1 MIDAFLIMYQKL
13 ISNYTIINF
22 TNHLKERN
30 LSAKSINDILIVL
43 GLAFKYAEEEYEI
56 TTPRIRY
63 LKEEKKDIHVL
74 SVNEQL
80 QLTTYLTD
88 EFEI

>member
-1 MIDAFLIMYQKL
+1 MMYQKL

-22 TNHLKERN
+22 TNHLKEKN

-43 GLAFKYAEEEYEI
+43 GLAFKYAEEEEEYEI

-88 EFEI
+88 EFDI

>member
-1 MIDAFLIMYQKL
+1 MIDAFLMMYQKL

-22 TNHLKERN
+22 TNHLKEKN
-30 LSAKSINDILIVL
+30 LSAKSIYDILIVL
-43 GLAFKYAEEEYEI
+43 SLAFKYAEEEYEI
-56 TTPRIRY
+56 TTLRIRY